1 MTTLSKALPTALNE
15 TRIDSEKLR
24 TILMLCGATAFGFI
38 LHATYGLDLSYAF
51 F

>member
-1 MTTLSKALPTALNE
+1 MTTLIKALPTHLEE
-15 TRIDSEKLR
+15 TRIDTEKLR